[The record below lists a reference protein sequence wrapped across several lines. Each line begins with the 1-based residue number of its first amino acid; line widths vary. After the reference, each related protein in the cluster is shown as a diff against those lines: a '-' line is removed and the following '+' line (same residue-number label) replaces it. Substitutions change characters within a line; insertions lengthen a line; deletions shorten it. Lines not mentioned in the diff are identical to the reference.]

1 MQINLKIY
9 KQAKRTSDRDG
20 KPKIKSGIVFEDTF
34 SKLPSK
40 PAYKNVCFSIFF
52 IDIAVFIISNEC
64 VLLKY

>member
-34 SKLPSK
+34 TKLPNKS
-40 PAYKNVCFSIFF
+40 AHKNVCFSIFF
-52 IDIAVFIISNEC
+52 IDIVLLIINIEC
-64 VLLKY
+64 VLLKH